1 MKSLLLFIGSVTLST
16 YALAGNMLSSDS
28 MDATRDATRDKNSFE
43 KILSNKD
50 LERLHKEMTRYGM
63 SEIGMEARRQMIG
76 TEEGH
81 AYHRALKKKE
91 KNTAG

>member
-81 AYHRALKKKE
+81 AYHRALQKKE